1 MACLKLKQLPGKLLH
16 TQGLMPKLYAIRLRE
31 TTAILPSAPPRG
43 LSHLAH
49 PTAWYRGRLCRFSML
64 NDRDPQVVGNAVLA
78 LNEARRPHLHRDW
91 AHPARRRRWMRRTM
105 RSSSVPPRVGRR
117 ALRMVRCIHWC

>member
-43 LSHLAH
+43 LLASG
-49 PTAWYRGRLCRFSML
+49 PFDRLVPR
-64 NDRDPQVVGNAVLA
+64 PVVQVLDAQ
-78 LNEARRPHLHRDW
+78 
-91 AHPARRRRWMRRTM
+91 
-105 RSSSVPPRVGRR
+105 
-117 ALRMVRCIHWC
+117 

>member
-43 LSHLAH
+43 LSHLAR

-91 AHPARRRRWMRRTM
+91 AHPCAAPPLHAPHHAEQQRAASRRPQ
-105 RSSSVPPRVGRR
+105 S
-117 ALRMVRCIHWC
+117 AAHVRCIHWC